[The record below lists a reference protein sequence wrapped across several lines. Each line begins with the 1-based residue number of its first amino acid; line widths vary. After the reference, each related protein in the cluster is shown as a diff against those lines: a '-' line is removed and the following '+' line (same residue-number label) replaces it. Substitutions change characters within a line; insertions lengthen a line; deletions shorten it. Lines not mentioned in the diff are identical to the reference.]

1 MTAPY
6 KKRAKAGWNSDKT
19 LSNKSERRFEEVE
32 IKEQLSN
39 ESKIQSASE
48 KKPKSK
54 IEESIKTHLSSMKWA
69 IRSSKG
75 LGLEN
80 LLTQS
85 RAQQG
90 GYFAG
95 HYSELYRSAKL
106 AQPILEQALND
117 PELPSKIKKL
127 IKELL
132 QKA

>member
-6 KKRAKAGWNSDKT
+6 KKRAKAGWNNDKK
-19 LSNKSERRFEEVE
+19 LANKSERRFEENE

-39 ESKIQSASE
+39 ESKIQSSSE

-54 IEESIKTHLSSMKWA
+54 IEESIKEHLSSMKWA

-85 RAQQG
+85 RSQQG

-95 HYSELYRSAKL
+95 HYSDLYRRANIAK
-106 AQPILEQALND
+106 PILEQALLE
-117 PELPSKIKKL
+117 PELPRKIKKL